1 VKQLGIL
8 NKSIAKSEIKLT
20 GKCRLKTLGI
30 LLYVFLS
37 VAQAEIVNV
46 AVASNFILPAQ
57 QIANRYEQESGH
69 QIKISSGSTGK
80 FFAQIQHG
88 APFQIF
94 LSADTETPAKLI
106 KEGFAVAQSQ
116 KTYAVGKLVLWS
128 ANPNLITDGAAV
140 LTNKRLNKM
149 AIANP
154 DLAPYGRA
162 AIETLK
168 QLDQYQQLKSKIVWG
183 ENIAQAHQFVL
194 SGNAELGFVSA
205 SQVIH
210 NGKVTQGSAWLVPDS
225 LYSPILQDAVL
236 LNKGKNSTAA
246 QGFLDYLSTEQAR
259 EMIQQFGYDVAAK
272 DAQSLR

>member
-1 VKQLGIL
+1 M
-8 NKSIAKSEIKLT
+8 
-20 GKCRLKTLGI
+20 KTLGI
-30 LLYVFLS
+30 LLYLFLN

-57 QIANRYEQESGH
+57 EIAKRYEQESGH

-88 APFQIF
+88 APFQVF

-116 KTYAVGKLVLWS
+116 KTYSVGKLVLWS
-128 ANPNLITDGAAV
+128 ANPDLIKEGAAV
-140 LTNKRLNKM
+140 LKNKRFNKL

-162 AIETLK
+162 AIETLRR
-168 QLDQYQQLKSKIVWG
+168 LDQYQPLKSKIVWG

-210 NGKVTQGSAWLVPDS
+210 NGKVIQGSAWLVLDS
-225 LYSPILQDAVL
+225 LHAPILQDAVL
-236 LNKGKNSTAA
+236 LNKGKNSIAA
-246 QGFLDYLSTEQAR
+246 QGFIDYLSTEQAR
-259 EMIQQFGYDVAAK
+259 EMIQQFGYDVTPK
-272 DAQSLR
+272 ESQSLR